1 MLEDEEELTN
11 EEVVDSYGTGTSLL
25 LEELVVVV
33 VVVVVGPWYC
43 EGTSLLDE
51 LDIIELETIELD
63 IDDDNELETIELDII
78 DETELETGDWTTLL
92 LLVEPY
98 TGGTSEDELIP
109 DALLD
114 APGYAGLPANL
125 TAIFVVPGR
134 YV

>member
-1 MLEDEEELTN
+1 MLEDEEELTD

-25 LEELVVVV
+25 LEELIVVVV
-33 VVVVVGPWYC
+33 VVVVDPWYC
-43 EGTSLLDE
+43 EGTSLLEE

-63 IDDDNELETIELDII
+63 IDDDNELKTIELDII

-98 TGGTSEDELIP
+98 TGGTSEDELTP

-125 TAIFVVPGR
+125 TAIFVVPGK